1 MRRLLVAATALL
13 YGCVGT
19 DYISDPLASVEPR
32 LVVSPEM
39 AAVQVGE
46 TRTFVVSF
54 FDETGTRVEG
64 TTPAWSVSN
73 PDIASIDA
81 DGTLRGLSQGQV
93 SVVARLGEALSD
105 SVLVGVVDNSD
116 QIAVIRLSPARLE
129 LQPGDTAALAAAAL
143 NALGDTLAADYTWS
157 SSDPA
162 VASVTADG
170 QVTAVAAGVASVTA
184 AADGLTSTTSRVA
197 VLGAERAGTFVPR
210 PGSRYT
216 CEGSVALRPAG
227 AGGLEAAFGADFSVS
242 NGPRLEVFLSPTSEV
257 GPGSINIGPLQSNF
271 GTQTYALPPGADL
284 GTYNWVIIHCVPFNI
299 SFGWA
304 QLQ

>member
-1 MRRLLVAATALL
+1 MRRLLVAATVLL

-19 DYISDPLASVEPR
+19 DYISDPPASVEPR
-32 LVVSPEM
+32 LVVSPDM
-39 AAVQVGE
+39 AAVQVGG

-54 FDETGTRVEG
+54 FDETGARVEG

-81 DGTLRGLSQGQV
+81 DGTLLGLRQGQV
-93 SVVARLGEALSD
+93 SVVARLGESLSD

-129 LQPGDTAALAAAAL
+129 LQPGDTAALSAAAL
-143 NALGDTLAADYTWS
+143 NALGDTLAADYTWNS
-157 SSDPA
+157 SNPA
-162 VASVTADG
+162 VVSVTADG

-197 VLGAERAGTFVPR
+197 VLGTERAGTFVPK

-216 CEGSVALRPAG
+216 CEGSVALRPA
-227 AGGLEAAFGADFSVS
+227 ATGGLEAAFGADFSVS

-257 GPGSINIGPLQSNF
+257 GPGSINVGPLQSTV